1 MQLSTNTIQ
10 RLDQRIATKIEDG
23 DIDVVLSPI
32 IKNNLRFEP
41 RPYQIEAFT
50 ALDYYLNNP
59 KLRAKPTQVLFH
71 MATGSGKTLVM
82 AGAILE
88 LYQMGYRNFIFFVN
102 TDTII
107 RKTKENF
114 LNPNSSKF
122 LFKEQININGVNVNI
137 TEVDNFE
144 TTNSDDIS
152 ILFST
157 IQGLHIRLNNPR
169 ENSVTFDDFI
179 GKETVLISD
188 EAHHIN
194 TLTKKKLNVTE
205 KSSVTSWEY
214 TVERILKA
222 SPNNIMMEFTATLE
236 LNHPEVAVKYADKLL
251 YDYSLAKFR
260 EDGYSKE
267 VKTNQVDYEPIQ
279 RALVAILISQ
289 YKKKVFASSGILA
302 KPVVMFKSKTT
313 AESAKMEEAF
323 IAAVRGLSESKLKEL
338 IKLDNT
344 ILTKAIAYFN
354 SLEISLQGLVDE
366 LKEDFSEDKIIS
378 VNSKNDSDEKQITI
392 NSLED
397 RGNEFR
403 AVFAVDK
410 LNEGWDVLNLY
421 DIVRLYD
428 TRDAKG
434 SKPGKTTVQEAQLI
448 GRGARYFPFKL
459 EENQEIDKRKYDN
472 DLDNVLRVC
481 ETLHYHC
488 SHNPRYITELNQAL
502 RQMGLFP
509 EEKVEVDLLLKEDFK
524 ETKLYKSGFIFVNKK
539 VKNNP
544 KTLLEYQAPTI
555 NKRHTYALKTNRS
568 ASTIILDQKS
578 VKENKVAA
586 NFATPHAFDL
596 WSETIIK
603 KGLNKIPFYH
613 FDNIKRYWPSV
624 KSMQDFISNPNYF
637 GGIRVEVTGLKKDT
651 NTLSPKQKLAI
662 VVYVATKIANEIST
676 TFGDYRGTK
685 TFEREPIRKYF
696 RDKKLSFSVNLNTT
710 AETGKPTMRRD
721 IDTKYA
727 INLLE
732 KDWYVYN
739 ENYGSSEEKF
749 LVKYFDRVI
758 DELKERFQNIYLLRN
773 ERFFKLYRFSDAK
786 ATEPDF
792 VLFMTEKEGDK
803 EVVYQL
809 FIEPKGE
816 HLIYHDMWK
825 EEFLTEIETEA
836 KIELYQNQ
844 QFKLI
849 GMPFYNEKAEM
860 GKKRDEFDFKLK
872 SL

>member
-1 MQLSTNTIQ
+1 MQLFTDSIQ
-10 RLDQRIATKIEDG
+10 RLDRRITTKIEDG
-23 DIDVVLSPI
+23 DIEVSLSPV

-59 KLRAKPTQVLFH
+59 KLRAKPTQILFH
-71 MATGSGKTLVM
+71 MATGSGKTLIM

-88 LYQMGYRNFIFFVN
+88 LYKLGYRNFIFFVN

-114 LNPNSSKF
+114 LNPNSSKY
-122 LFKEQININGVNVNI
+122 LFKDQININGVNVSI
-137 TEVDNFE
+137 AEVDNFE
-144 TTNSDDIS
+144 STNPEDIN

-157 IQGLHIRLNNPR
+157 IQGLHTRLNNPR
-169 ENSVTFDDFI
+169 ENSVTFDDFLD
-179 GKETVLISD
+179 KETVLISD

-194 TLTKKKLNVTE
+194 TLTKKKLSATE

-214 TVERILKA
+214 TVERILKS
-222 SPNNIMMEFTATLE
+222 SPDNVLMEFTATLE
-236 LNHPEVAVKYADKLL
+236 LNHPNVASKYADKLL

-267 VKTNQVDYEPIQ
+267 VQTNQVDYEPIQ

-289 YKKKVFASSGILA
+289 YKKKVFASNGILA

-313 AESAKMEEAF
+313 AESAEMEEAF
-323 IAAVRGLSESKLKEL
+323 REAVKALNENKLKDL
-338 IKLDNT
+338 IKFENE
-344 ILTKAIAYFN
+344 ILNKAITYFEG
-354 SLEISLQGLVDE
+354 LEISLQGLVDE

-397 RGNEFR
+397 KENEYR
-403 AVFAVDK
+403 AIFAVDK

-434 SKPGKTTVQEAQLI
+434 NKPGKTTIQEAQLI
-448 GRGARYFPFKL
+448 GRGARYYPFLL
-459 EENQEIDKRKYDN
+459 EENQETDKRKYDN
-472 DLDNVLRVC
+472 DLENEMRVC

-488 SHNPRYITELNQAL
+488 SHNPRYIQELNQAL

-509 EEKVEVDLLLKEDFK
+509 EEKVEVDLLLKDEFK
-524 ETKLYKSGFIFVNKK
+524 ETKLYRSGFIFVNKK

-544 KTLLEYQAPTI
+544 KALLEYQEPQI
-555 NKRHTYALKTNRS
+555 SKNFTYALKTQRS
-568 ASTIILDQKS
+568 ATTLLLDQKS
-578 VKENKVAA
+578 IQQNKVAA
-586 NFATPHAFDL
+586 NYANTHHLDT
-596 WSETIIK
+596 WNKTIVK
-603 KGLNKIPFYH
+603 KGLNQLPFYH
-613 FDNIKRYWPSV
+613 FDNIKRYFPSA
-624 KSMQDFISNPNYF
+624 KSMDDFLRNPKHF
-637 GGIRVEVTGLKKDT
+637 GGIKVEVTGLEKDT
-651 NTLSPKQKLAI
+651 KELTPHQKLDI
-662 VVYVATKIANEIST
+662 VVFIATKVADDIST

-685 TFEREPIRKYF
+685 NFEREPIRKYF
-696 RDKKLSFSVNLNTT
+696 RNKRLSFSVNLSPT
-710 AETGKPTMRRD
+710 AETGKPTMRPD
-721 IDTKYA
+721 IDPKYA

-732 KDWYVYN
+732 KDWYAYS

-749 LVKYFDRVI
+749 LVKYFDNVI
-758 DELKERFQNIYLLRN
+758 DDLRIRFKDIYLLRN

-803 EVVYQL
+803 EVIYQL

-816 HLIYHDMWK
+816 HLIYNDIWK
-825 EEFLTEIETEA
+825 EEFLAEIETEA

-849 GMPFYNEKAEM
+849 GMPFYNEEAMM
-860 GKKRDEFDFKLK
+860 GKKKEEFDLKLK